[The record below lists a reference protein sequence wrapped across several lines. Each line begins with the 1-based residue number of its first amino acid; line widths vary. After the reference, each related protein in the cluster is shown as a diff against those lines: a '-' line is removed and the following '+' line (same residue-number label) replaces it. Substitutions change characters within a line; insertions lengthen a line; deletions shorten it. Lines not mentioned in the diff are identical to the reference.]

1 MVDECWEAGHRGD
14 YEANHVFG
22 EAVEG
27 GPVSADGEEEVWEI
41 LVKLRTSARIR
52 S

>member
-1 MVDECWEAGHRGD
+1 MVDEGWEAGHRGD

-22 EAVEG
+22 KTVEG
-27 GPVSADGEEEVWEI
+27 GPISTDGEEEFSETV
-41 LVKLRTSARIR
+41 VKLRTSARIR